1 MSTHHLRHV
10 LGPVLRPTVAAMLT
24 LTIGLAGAV
33 PTTAV
38 AAEGPRVIEETVVT
52 ARKREENI
60 QDVGLSVSALSQEE
74 IENNYARDLRDLV
87 FVSPSL
93 VLDDTAQGP
102 GGVASA
108 YIRGIGVSEVEK
120 NFDPAVGVVVDGIF
134 LGTMTGGITHAI
146 DLESVE
152 VLRGPQGT
160 LFGRNTIGGVI
171 NLRRSQPT
179 GELGGK
185 VRASYGNFETKRLD
199 GLLNFGL
206 GDMVAVKLTGT
217 YEDQSKGYYKNVH
230 TGRWDGQTE
239 YQSFGANVLYTPI
252 DSLEL
257 EYTGQIERTDQDT
270 PVLLNV
276 GQPGQLFCDAFGFCS
291 PDIHTPTSGDRLKTS
306 QFGVGPNDATFDADT
321 HMFEAR
327 WNINDSLSLDYVFG
341 SWKTEETVL
350 TDFDAVK
357 PVLFHT
363 SRPAEYEQT
372 SHELR
377 LTWDGDGPV
386 RGTAGLYAWDSEYEI
401 RLRSFIGF
409 VVPDVV
415 LDLPQTSSQSTE
427 SWAVFAEGDYDI
439 TDTLTLTLGGRYT
452 EDKKDTKQ
460 QGIVNASADDDWN
473 QFTPKVGLK
482 YQLNDDAMVYLT
494 YSVGYRSGGFNG
506 RVDSVEN
513 ATTPY
518 DQEKVANYEG
528 GFKTDWMDGTLR
540 VNGALFYM
548 DYQDK
553 QEELQLPS
561 RTSGTGQV
569 TLVANAAT
577 AILKG
582 VELDVTWLP
591 TDALSL
597 RANLGLLDA
606 SYDKFE
612 FRNAA
617 GLQDLSGLEL
627 RRAPEVSG
635 TLSATYEWTIAD
647 NRTWAV
653 VGWHHMSAYE
663 VDFANKPELTNDP
676 QDLVDASLN
685 YQIGQ
690 LQISAFGHNLLDE
703 DGYTIGFD
711 VASLWSYAATRPP
724 RTFGIEVNYVFGQ

>member
-1 MSTHHLRHV
+1 MTRSMMHPLFRAALPAAFGLMGV
-10 LGPVLRPTVAAMLT
+10 LPTSAFAEE
-24 LTIGLAGAV
+24 GAR
-33 PTTAV
+33 T
-38 AAEGPRVIEETVVT
+38 IEEIVVT

-74 IENNYARDLRDLV
+74 IENTYARDLRDLV
-87 FVSPSL
+87 YVSPNL

-108 YIRGIGVSEVEK
+108 FIRGIGVSEVEK

-134 LGTMTGGITHAI
+134 LGTMTGGITRAI

-185 VRASYGNFETKRLD
+185 VRASVANYNTTRID

-206 GDMVAVKLTGT
+206 SEMVAVKLTGT
-217 YEDQSKGYYKNVH
+217 YDDQGDGYYKNVN
-230 TGRWDGQTE
+230 TGRDDGQIE
-239 YQSFGANVLYTPI
+239 YQSYGANILVTPTDTI
-252 DSLEL
+252 EI
-257 EYTGQIERTDQDT
+257 EYTTQIERTDQDT

-291 PDIHTPTSGDRLKTS
+291 PDLKTPVSGDRLKTT

-321 HMFEAR
+321 HIVEVR
-327 WNINDSLSLDYVFG
+327 WDLTDALSLDYVFG
-341 SWKTEETVL
+341 SWQTEETVL
-350 TDFDAVK
+350 TDFDAVR

-363 SRPAEYEQT
+363 SRPADYEQT
-372 SHELR
+372 THELR
-377 LTWDGDGPV
+377 LTWDGDSRV

-401 RLRSFIGF
+401 GLRSFIGF
-409 VVPDVV
+409 VIPNVV
-415 LDLPQTSSQSTE
+415 LDLPQTSSQESQ
-427 SWAVFAEGDYDI
+427 SWAAFVEGDVDL
-439 TDTLTLTLGGRYT
+439 TDSLTLTLGGRYT
-452 EDKKDTKQ
+452 EDEKNTRQ
-460 QGIVNASADDDWN
+460 RGIVTADADDQWN
-473 QFTPKVGLK
+473 EFTPKLGLK
-482 YQLNDDAMVYLT
+482 YTINDNAMIYFT
-494 YSVGYRSGGFNG
+494 YAAGYRSGGFNG

-518 DQEKVANYEG
+518 DQEKVDNYEA
-528 GFKTDWMDGTLR
+528 GFKTDWLDGTLR

-561 RTSGTGQV
+561 ATSGTGQV

-577 AILKG
+577 ATMQGI
-582 VELDVTWLP
+582 ELDVTWLAS
-591 TDALSL
+591 DALSL

-606 SYDKFE
+606 KYDKFQ
-612 FRNAA
+612 FSNAA
-617 GLQDLSGLEL
+617 GLQDLSNLEL
-627 RRAPEVSG
+627 RRAPDVSA
-635 TLSATYEWTIAD
+635 TLSATYEWTLT
-647 NRTWAV
+647 NGRLWAV
-653 VGWHHMSAYE
+653 LGWHYMSEYE
-663 VDFANKPELTNDP
+663 VDFANKPELTNSS
-676 QDLVDASLN
+676 QDLISASFN
-685 YQIGQ
+685 YEVGPVQV
-690 LQISAFGHNLLDE
+690 SAFGHNLLDE

-711 VASLWSYAATRPP
+711 VAGLWSYAATRPP
-724 RTFGIEVNYVFGQ
+724 RTFGLEVSYTFGQ